1 MYWLKNTMDKNE
13 LISLLNVVRK
23 QELINLGLVE
33 LVNYNYL
40 KK

>member
-23 QELINLGLVE
+23 HELVNLGLVE